1 MTVNIES
8 IEIILESESTSRSPG
23 IPVLALNAMS
33 VIQIFEW
40 TGDVSFM
47 LVRVCTGIQYL
58 FLFFFPTAYHNWKL
72 KL

>member
-8 IEIILESESTSRSPG
+8 VEIILESESTSRSPG

-40 TGDVSFM
+40 TGDVSFS
-47 LVRVCTGIQYL
+47 LIYINYRLHVKS
-58 FLFFFPTAYHNWKL
+58 N
-72 KL
+72 

>member
-23 IPVLALNAMS
+23 IPVLTLNAMS
-33 VIQIFEW
+33 VIQMFEW
-40 TGDVSFM
+40 TGDVSIIIIFWYTRIM
-47 LVRVCTGIQYL
+47 PILSCTI
-58 FLFFFPTAYHNWKL
+58 AHHNWKY